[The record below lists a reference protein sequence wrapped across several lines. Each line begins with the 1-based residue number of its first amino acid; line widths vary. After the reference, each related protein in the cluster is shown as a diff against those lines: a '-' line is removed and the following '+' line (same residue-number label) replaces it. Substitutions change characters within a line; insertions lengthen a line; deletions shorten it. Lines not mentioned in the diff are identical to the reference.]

1 MTFMDDPIYEIQ
13 EIRAMWRQI
22 LAGGGLKDDKIDKVL
37 IAQKKTLVRFQGMY
51 YKIVLISSLILKI

>member
-22 LAGGGLKDDKIDKVL
+22 QAGGGLKDDKIDKVL

-51 YKIVLISSLILKI
+51 YKIVLIASLILKI